1 MHTKLNRQPVGMCF
15 QCQPG
20 LHKHAT
26 RTILASAGRPSR
38 QVHEAQDIPE
48 DESLRVEPG
57 CSSFSLPSRSDSFD
71 KHYGQ
76 QGEVLAPAQVG
87 MSSITR
93 KNNLGVDLG
102 LCNLAC
108 RAVLGSR
115 VVESAPTASLS
126 YYHPLSVACLL
137 TIIFFIVSVIP
148 HDRHRQD
155 DSDCDHRCECLLF
168 FPSRRK
174 VAICCGCENSFRRQ
188 V

>member
-1 MHTKLNRQPVGMCF
+1 MHTKLNRQPVGMCK

-137 TIIFFIVSVIP
+137 TIIFFIV
-148 HDRHRQD
+148 
-155 DSDCDHRCECLLF
+155 DSDSDHRCECLF
-168 FPSRRK
+168 YIASRRK